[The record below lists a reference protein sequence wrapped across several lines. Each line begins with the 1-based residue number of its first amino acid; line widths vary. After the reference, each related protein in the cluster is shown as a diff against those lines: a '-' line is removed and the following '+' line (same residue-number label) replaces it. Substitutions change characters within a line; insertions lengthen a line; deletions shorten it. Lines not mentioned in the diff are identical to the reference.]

1 MSTTLEERLLE
12 MEAKRRGCSVVQL
25 KMLLAATNSDGTDVV
40 RQIVADNR
48 RSVHQRSS
56 IIPETPRPHVQAR
69 PSTVQPLGPPPGIAV
84 IDAMLDA
91 EDRQWR
97 EERARQFGII
107 KPRERSDG

>member
-1 MSTTLEERLLE
+1 MSLEEQLLE
-12 MEAKRRGCSVVQL
+12 REAKRLGISVVQL
-25 KMLLAATNSDGTDVV
+25 RMRLAVTNSDGSDVV
-40 RQIVADNR
+40 RQIVGDNLG

-56 IIPETPRPHVQAR
+56 ILPEAPRPAVQAR
-69 PSTVQPLGPPPGIAV
+69 PSAVQPLGPPPGIKI